1 MPGKKGMKHYS
12 REIKLKAVR
21 LYIEEGKK
29 QAEIAEQLGVRD
41 ATRVKI
47 WLRKYRQ
54 EGEKAFDRKPRTG
67 PIGRRPKKENQ
78 AAYITRLEMENALLK
93 KFHAELRKMEL
104 AKRNIGSSSD
114 TEEPTQ

>member
-1 MPGKKGMKHYS
+1 MSGKKGMRHYT
-12 REIKLKAVR
+12 RETKLEAIR
-21 LYIEEGKK
+21 LYIEEGKR
-29 QAEIAEQLGVRD
+29 QADITKQLGIQD

-54 EGEKAFDRKPRTG
+54 EGEKAFDRKARTG
-67 PIGRRPKKENQ
+67 LIGRPPKKENQ
-78 AAYITRLEMENALLK
+78 AAYIARLEMENALLK

-104 AKRNIGSSSD
+104 AQRNIGSSND